1 MDVELDCKESWA
13 PKNWCFWNVVLEKT
27 LESPLDFKEIQP
39 VPPKGNQSLIFIG
52 RTDAEAEIPILC
64 PPDAKNWL
72 NGKDPD
78 AGKDW
83 RQEEKGTSRGWDGW
97 MASPTWWTWVWGS
110 RSWWWTAKPGMLRSM
125 ESQRVGHTWAT
136 ELNWLHARHYARS
149 STFIPVWNPQIS
161 LIQEAL
167 RSFGVTEPTG
177 NRVPTCKLRRARLQ
191 NLFFEGQQATPPLSI
206 NHRNTKRVKFRPRNQ
221 RGIN

>member
-27 LESPLDFKEIQP
+27 LDSPLDFKEIQP

-83 RQEEKGTSRGWDGW
+83 RQEEKGTAEDEMVGWHHRLDGHEFE
-97 MASPTWWTWVWGS
+97 APGVGDGQ
-110 RSWWWTAKPGMLRSM
+110 RSLACCGPWSHK
-125 ESQRVGHTWAT
+125 ESDTPEQ
-136 ELNWLHARHYARS
+136 LNWTDCMQDIMPGVLHSFLCGTLKLASFKRHWDPSGLQSQQGTGFQLAS
-149 STFIPVWNPQIS
+149 SDVPDFRIS
-161 LIQEAL
+161 SLKDS
-167 RSFGVTEPTG
+167 R
-177 NRVPTCKLRRARLQ
+177 
-191 NLFFEGQQATPPLSI
+191 PPLLYPLTI
-206 NHRNTKRVKFRPRNQ
+206 GTLKE
-221 RGIN
+221 